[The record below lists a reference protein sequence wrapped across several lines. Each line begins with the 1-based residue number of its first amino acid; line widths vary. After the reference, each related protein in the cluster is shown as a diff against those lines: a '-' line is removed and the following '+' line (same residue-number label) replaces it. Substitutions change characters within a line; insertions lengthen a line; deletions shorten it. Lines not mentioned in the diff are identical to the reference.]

1 MTTTTSPTPA
11 PSSTGTTGRTGTT
24 AATSTTHPTSTTTAR
39 ARLRRAQHSP
49 WAVPAVAGAL
59 VVAAWVTSLD
69 AFMVAAAVVAGAP
82 IVRSAVRALRVG
94 TLSIDLLVA
103 VAATGAVV
111 VGEHWEAAAVTTLFA
126 VGHALEART
135 TDRTRSALA
144 ALVAVAPD
152 VAVVL
157 RDGEQVEVPAAHVR
171 PDETVLVKNGAR
183 VPVDG
188 VVVAGTGTLDESSI
202 TGESVPVAKTPDDR
216 VFAGTVAVGG
226 VLQVRAT
233 GVGAGT
239 TLARIIRR
247 VEEAQDAKARTQSFL
262 ERFAAWYTPGIAVL
276 ALVAGLVTGDVV
288 LALTLLV
295 IGCPGALVTSI
306 PVAVVA
312 GIGRGAR
319 DGILVKGGDHL
330 ETTAR
335 TSAVALDK
343 TGTLTRGR
351 PVLTDVV
358 VLDPDLDRLDVLRW
372 AARAEAASEHPL
384 ALPVLAAARAA
395 GVVVDGVPTSVVPVP
410 GRGIVAELDGH
421 RVVVGTPA
429 LVAQHTDPD
438 PHAVE
443 RRGDAR
449 AADER
454 TTRAA
459 HEADRIA
466 RQGRTTAV
474 VALDGRPVAV
484 LGIADEVRPEAAAA
498 VARLRRAGVARV
510 VMLTGD
516 ARHVAEAVA
525 AQVGIDEVHAALL
538 PEDKLTV
545 VRALQAAGHTVAMVG
560 DGVNDAPALAAA
572 DVGVAMGAAGTAV
585 AVETA
590 DVALMTDD
598 LLRLP
603 QAIGLARGTVRV
615 MRQNIV
621 IALLT
626 VVALLAGVVLG
637 GVTMA
642 VGMIVHEASVLLV
655 IANAMRL
662 LRRHDEPPARALRVA
677 FGG

>member
-11 PSSTGTTGRTGTT
+11 PSGTGDARRGSTGTT

-39 ARLRRAQHSP
+39 ARLRRALHST

-59 VVAAWVTSLD
+59 VVAAWATSLD
-69 AFMVAAAVVAGAP
+69 ALMVAAAVVAGAP

-94 TLSIDLLVA
+94 ALSIDLLVS
-103 VAATGAVV
+103 VAATGAVI

-188 VVVAGTGTLDESSI
+188 VVVAGTGTIDESSI
-202 TGESVPVAKTPDDR
+202 TGESVPVTKVSDDR
-216 VFAGTVAVGG
+216 VFAGTVAVAG

-295 IGCPGALVTSI
+295 IGCPGALVISI

-395 GVVVDGVPTSVVPVP
+395 GIVVDGVPTSVVPVP

-438 PHAVE
+438 PHADDE
-443 RRGDAR
+443 RT
-449 AADER
+449 ADER

-466 RQGRTTAV
+466 RRGRTTAV
-474 VALDGRPVAV
+474 VALDGRPVTV

-516 ARHVAEAVA
+516 ARHVADAVA
-525 AQVGIDEVHAALL
+525 AQVGIDEVHATLL